1 MVREREAADD
11 PSTGLTVGTARS
23 GQAFTATMK
32 RQETRERLLE
42 DRKRLL
48 KTLVDHDA
56 GKLDHLGECDRDH
69 FCRERQNE
77 NCRLQRTDR
86 APR

>member
-1 MVREREAADD
+1 MAHD
-11 PSTGLTVGTARS
+11 PSTGSTVGTRDA
-23 GQAFTATMK
+23 GNAFSATMK

-56 GKLDHLGECDRDH
+56 GRLDHLGERDRDH
-69 FCRERQNE
+69 FVESVKRRIADFREQIA
-77 NCRLQRTDR
+77 RLDSE
-86 APR
+86 P